1 MANIFAILTV
11 VALAASAFFAFK
23 NKDAYEQEITQ
34 RQRAESDLQS
44 SQGRLTGLQQDLSET
59 ESEHATV
66 KSETEGLGET
76 KVGEES
82 KLTSIKSEIETKRST
97 SEANAERIE
106 EIEDQTRQFGEV
118 RELAGRIKRL
128 QEEITG
134 LEDEKVGYEIQRSN
148 ALATKSATDTQIE
161 EYNDINTRIRRPES
175 YFSSARVS
183 AIYPQW
189 GFVTL
194 GSGVS
199 SGVVAG
205 STLNVIRGDEIVG
218 KLRVRSVEDNRASA
232 DVIPDSLL
240 EGVSVRVGDRVVPA
254 PDEQVQASN

>member
-23 NKDAYEQEITQ
+23 NKEAYQTEIEQ
-34 RQRAESDLQS
+34 RQRAESSLRT
-44 SQGRLTGLQQDLSET
+44 SQGRLEGLQGDLSTT
-59 ESEHATV
+59 EEEHATV
-66 KSETEGLGET
+66 TGESEELGEVKT
-76 KVGEES
+76 TEEG
-82 KLTSIKSEIETKRST
+82 KLSGIKSDIDTKRQA
-97 SEANAERIE
+97 SEVNAGRIQQ
-106 EIEDQTRQFGEV
+106 IEDQTRQFGEV

-134 LEDEKVGYEIQRSN
+134 LEDEKVGLEIQRSN
-148 ALATKSATDTQIE
+148 ALASKASTDARIE

-175 YFSSARVS
+175 YFNSARVS
-183 AIYPQW
+183 AVYPQW

-205 STLNVIRGDEIVG
+205 STLNVIRGGEIVG

-232 DVIPDSLL
+232 DVIPDSLT
-240 EGVSVRVGDRVVPA
+240 EGVSVRTGDRVVPDA
-254 PDEQVQASN
+254 SAQASN